1 MRLML
6 PPSDASPAEDNQW
19 DGLGGSFSSFSTSL
33 CSLEVS
39 EVGVE
44 VDGEAEV
51 EAEAEA
57 EAVDEAAAL
66 GNEENGKLS
75 CCSC

>member
-1 MRLML
+1 MTLML
-6 PPSDASPAEDNQW
+6 PPSDASPVEDNQW

-39 EVGVE
+39 EVVVE

-51 EAEAEA
+51 EAEA

-66 GNEENGKLS
+66 GNEEKGKLS
-75 CCSC
+75 CGSC